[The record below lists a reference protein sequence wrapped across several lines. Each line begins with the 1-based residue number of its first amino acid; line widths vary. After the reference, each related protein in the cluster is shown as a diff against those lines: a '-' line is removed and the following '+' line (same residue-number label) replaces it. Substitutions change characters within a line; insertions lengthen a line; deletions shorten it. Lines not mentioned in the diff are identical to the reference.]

1 MPISPELFSSLIEKI
16 QSLEPLAAY
25 QGAEQL
31 EKMKAE
37 MTDSQRLHYD
47 TVLGEASRQR
57 KEIAK
62 AKADAEATQDAWD
75 QDEN

>member
-1 MPISPELFSSLIEKI
+1 MPISPELFVSLIEKI

-31 EKMKAE
+31 EKIKHE
-37 MTDSQRLHYD
+37 MTAEQRLHYD
-47 TVLGEASRQR
+47 TVLGDASRQR

-62 AKADAEATQDAWD
+62 AQADAEATQDEWD

>member
-1 MPISPELFSSLIEKI
+1 MPISPELFASLIEKI

-31 EKMKAE
+31 DKMKHE
-37 MTDSQRLHYD
+37 MTDEQRLHYD
-47 TVLGEASRQR
+47 TVLGDASRKR

-62 AKADAEATQDAWD
+62 AQADAEAVQDAWD

>member
-1 MPISPELFSSLIEKI
+1 MPISPELFTSLIEKI

-37 MTDSQRLHYD
+37 MTDEQRLHYD
-47 TVLGEASRQR
+47 TVLGEPSRKR

-62 AKADAEATQDAWD
+62 AKADAEAVEDAWD

>member
-1 MPISPELFSSLIEKI
+1 MPISPELFVSLIEKI

-25 QGAEQL
+25 EGAEKL
-31 EKMKAE
+31 ELMKGE
-37 MTDSQRLHYD
+37 MTDDQRTHYD
-47 TVLGEASRQR
+47 VALGDASRKR

-62 AKADAEATQDAWD
+62 AKEEAEATEDAWD